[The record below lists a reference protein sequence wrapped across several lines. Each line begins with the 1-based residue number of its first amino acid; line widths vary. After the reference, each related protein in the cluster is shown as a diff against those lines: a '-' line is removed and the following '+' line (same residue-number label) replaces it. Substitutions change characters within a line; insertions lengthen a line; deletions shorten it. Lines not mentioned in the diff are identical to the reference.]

1 VIKSMRR
8 VLTMVLTI
16 GLCLMTAA
24 ACLAAETGQPVIE
37 LDGENLAVPAEA
49 ADGTVFLPLRA
60 VGEAVGFHIQWS
72 GHAEP
77 ITASK
82 PGTSFSVTVGSS
94 AAAVNGHEILLPESV
109 KLVKDRAYIPASFFA
124 DYLGL
129 RVDYDS
135 AGSKIV
141 ARTIQENQVTTVNQK
156 EELVTPELQLKI
168 QYPQLQG
175 LQDAA
180 VQKKLNTAFQELA
193 AQAEATGRE
202 NAAQLWPGEIDR
214 QICAETYFDYV
225 VKYNQDG
232 LMSVVFSDYQYS
244 GGAHGLTL
252 QSALTFNLKTG
263 AIYQLSDLFRDN
275 VDYVELISQKV
286 REQMRDRGLEPLIPF
301 TSINPLEDFYLSSSD
316 ALVVYFQQYEY
327 FPYALGI
334 QEFAIPFSD
343 LSDWLTPG
351 ILN

>member
-1 VIKSMRR
+1 
-8 VLTMVLTI
+8 MVLTI

-37 LDGENLAVPAEA
+37 LDGENLSVPAET

-60 VGEAVGFHIQWS
+60 VGEAAGFHVQWS
-72 GHAEP
+72 GHAQP

-82 PGTSFSVTVGSS
+82 PGTSFSVTLGSN
-94 AAAVNGHEILLPESV
+94 AAAVNGHEILLPETV
-109 KLVKDRAYIPASFFA
+109 RLVNDRAYLPASFFA

-129 RVDYDS
+129 RLDYNS

-141 ARTIQENQVTTVNQK
+141 ARTIQQNQVTIVNQK
-156 EELVTPELQLKI
+156 EELDTPELQLKI

-175 LQDAA
+175 LPDAA
-180 VQKKLNTAFQELA
+180 VQEKLNAAFRELA

-202 NAAQLWPGEIDR
+202 NAAQLWPGAIER
-214 QICAETYFDYV
+214 QICAVTYFDYV
-225 VKYNQDG
+225 VKYNQNG
-232 LMSVVFSDYQYS
+232 LMSVVFSDYQYG
-244 GGAHGLTL
+244 GGAHGLTI
-252 QSALTFNLKTG
+252 QSALTFNLETG
-263 AIYQLSDLFRDN
+263 AIYRLSDLFREN
-275 VDYVELISQKV
+275 ADYVELISRKV
-286 REQMRDRGLEPLIPF
+286 REQMRDRDLEPLIPF
-301 TSINPLEDFYLSSSD
+301 TSIDPLEDFYLSSSN

-343 LSDWLTPG
+343 LSDCLTPG